1 MEYTNLTN
9 LKLYLNIT
17 GDTLNTELTNII
29 KAVSGQFD
37 LYLGRNLETNTFIE
51 YIDIEEVKEI
61 LTDYK
66 INSIDYVKLDDVD
79 V

>member
-9 LKLYLNIT
+9 LKSYLNIT
-17 GDTLNTELTNII
+17 GDTLDTQLANII

-37 LYLGRNLETNTFIE
+37 LYLGRNLETNTYIE
-51 YIDIEEVKEI
+51 YSEIEEVKEI

-66 INSIDYVKLDDVD
+66 INSIDYVYLDDND